1 MSTKVNEVI
10 IVTKNR
16 RANFEYSILETY
28 KAGMVLKGTEIK
40 SIRDGKVNIADAY
53 CLIQD
58 GEAYV
63 RNMHI
68 DVYDKGGFVNHETR
82 ADRKLLLKKTELKK
96 LTNKLKDKGLTLVPL
111 NLFINE
117 KGFCK
122 LEFALA
128 KGKKSFDKRE
138 DIKARDVQREIDRSS

>member
-1 MSTKVNEVI
+1 MSTKVNEI
-10 IVTKNR
+10 IVVAKNR
-16 RANFEYSILETY
+16 RAGFEYSILETY

-53 CLIQD
+53 CLVQD
-58 GEAYV
+58 GEAFI

-68 DVYDKGGFVNHETR
+68 DEYDRGGFVNHSPR
-82 ADRKLLLKKTELKK
+82 ADRKLLLKKNELKK

-111 NLFINE
+111 SLFINE

-122 LEFALA
+122 LEFALG

-138 DIKARDVQREIDRSS
+138 DIKKRDVQRELDRN